1 MERGAPATTFDLRT
15 KIFAAVGADVPD
27 RWRPAAISRTVAPRV
42 PLLLMMPLRSLGG
55 VFGLLLAVAAC
66 SESSPPGPRGN
77 GAGGST
83 GGTPSGGANAV
94 QAGSGGRAGSAAGG
108 PVAGGASGGAI
119 NSAGSGGSSHG
130 GDGQAGAGAG
140 AGAGAPSGFPFD
152 AVPVVLTNDAGYCW
166 FEDPRAL
173 FVGQSLVVGSVASGW
188 EDASKRG
195 DIESIVYDFDSGETS
210 VSELH
215 DRFELDDHDSPAYV
229 LRPDGKLLAM
239 YAKHGSENHSYYR
252 VSSAGSL
259 TMWDA
264 ERTFTPTSS
273 TRLTYSNLFLLTSES
288 NRIYDFYRGLDDSY
302 KPSFAYSDDGGDT
315 WLSGNIVINVPS
327 TQKHRPYVRY
337 ASNGND
343 TIHLLYTEAH
353 PRDYDNSL
361 YHVFYRGGSLHESSG
376 AELHP
381 LSEGLTQPT
390 EGTRIFQGD
399 ADNVAWGMDL
409 ELDADG
415 HPVAAYSVQVGSAGL
430 PTGQGGEDI
439 RYRYARWDGTSWK
452 DFPLAYGGSRLY
464 SGEDDYSG
472 LASID
477 PADAN
482 VVYLSTNA
490 DPVSGEP
497 LISTSDNERHYEL
510 FRATTTDGGQS
521 WQFAPITSNST
532 VDNLR
537 PLVPPPG
544 ADGRR
549 ALIWLRG
556 VYRSYTSY
564 QQELVMVSWK

>member
-1 MERGAPATTFDLRT
+1 M
-15 KIFAAVGADVPD
+15 
-27 RWRPAAISRTVAPRV
+27 
-42 PLLLMMPLRSLGG
+42 
-55 VFGLLLAVAAC
+55 FGLLLAMAC
-66 SESSPPGPRGN
+66 SEGSAPEPHRNAAGGTPAGGTN
-77 GAGGST
+77 PVQAGGGST
-83 GGTPSGGANAV
+83 SGATAGSSAGGQVAGNTSGGAPNH
-94 QAGSGGRAGSAAGG
+94 AGTS
-108 PVAGGASGGAI
+108 
-119 NSAGSGGSSHG
+119 GSSHAG
-130 GDGQAGAGAG
+130 GGEGGAAVG
-140 AGAGAPSGFPFD
+140 GAPQDFPFD
-152 AVPVVLTNDAGYCW
+152 AKPVVLTNDAGYCW

-188 EDASKRG
+188 QDASKRG
-195 DIESIVYDFDSGETS
+195 DIESVAHDFDTGKTS
-210 VSELH
+210 ITELH
-215 DRFELDDHDSPAYV
+215 DRLELDDHDSPAYL

-252 VSSAGSL
+252 VSSAPSF

-264 ERTFTPTSS
+264 ERTFTPTAS
-273 TRLTYSNLFLLTSES
+273 TRLTYSNLFLLKSEN
-288 NRIYDFYRGLDDSY
+288 NRVYDFYRGLDDSY
-302 KPSFAYSDDGGDT
+302 KPSFATSDDGGDT
-315 WLSGNIVINVPS
+315 WVSGNVVINVPS

-337 ASNGND
+337 ASNGKD
-343 TIHLLYTEAH
+343 AVHLLYTEAH

-361 YHVFYRGGSLHESSG
+361 YHVFYRGGSLRQSNG
-376 AELHP
+376 TELHP
-381 LSEGLTQPT
+381 LSQGLTQPD

-409 ELDADG
+409 ELDADER
-415 HPVAAYSVQVGSAGL
+415 PVAAYSVQVGSANL
-430 PTGQGGEDI
+430 PTGQGGDDI

-497 LISTSDNERHYEL
+497 LISTSDNKRHYEL

-532 VDNLR
+532 LDNLR

-549 ALIWLRG
+549 ALLWLRG
-556 VYRSYTSY
+556 VYRSYTNY
-564 QQELVMVSWK
+564 QQELVMLSWKP